1 MNLRR
6 RVLRASLP
14 CLLVTGLGLLAG
26 PETALAAGDETR
38 PEEPATNR
46 QQRIE
51 TKGRWIELEVTSTR
65 EFPVRALPPVLRIG
79 EQTFSLSRN
88 PDDGRLD
95 TLIFRIPA
103 DRFDR
108 LENGAPVEVF
118 YALSMEADSTTGR
131 VTAAVRAPGEESWSF
146 GPLQKS
152 LLDNPRTERGEER

>member
-1 MNLRR
+1 MSDSK

-14 CLLVTGLGLLAG
+14 FVLAGGLCLLGGQG
-26 PETALAAGDETR
+26 PAQAAGDEPR
-38 PEEPATNR
+38 QEEPASNQ

-51 TKGRWIELEVTSTR
+51 TKGRWVEVEVTSTR

-88 PDDGRLD
+88 PEDGRLD
-95 TLIFRIPA
+95 TLIFRVPA
-103 DRFDR
+103 DRFAS

-118 YALSMEADSTTGR
+118 YALSLETDPGTGR
-131 VTAAVRAPGEESWSF
+131 VTSTVRAPGEEGWSF

-152 LLDNPRTERGEER
+152 LLDNPRSEREEEH